1 MKNKPTSPNPQET
14 PGQGLRTIE
23 HEVDICVVGGG
34 LAGLSAAVAAA
45 RHGAR
50 VLIMQERPMFGGN
63 ASSEVRMW
71 VCGAHGENN
80 RETGLVEEIQLE
92 NFYRNPYQNY
102 SIWDSILYEKVRFQ
116 ENLDYLLNCTC
127 LDAEMS
133 GNRIVAVKGWQLT
146 TQTFHHVR
154 AALFLD
160 CSGDS
165 ILAPLTGAEC
175 RRGRES
181 RHEFNEDIAPELADC
196 KTMGM
201 SCLIQT
207 REAESK
213 RMFTPPFWAEKM
225 TREKLPY
232 RQPNPLKDSENFWY
246 LELGGEQDS
255 IADTET
261 IRDSLQKVAFG
272 IWDYIKN
279 SGDYPEAVDNL
290 DVDWIGILPGKRES
304 RRYVGDIIMNQHDV
318 RSEGRFDD
326 LVAYGG
332 WTMDDHHP
340 GGFRSLEKPTIFHP
354 APSPFGIPYR
364 SLYSKNIDNLMFA
377 GRNISVTHTAMS
389 ATRVMATCATIGQA
403 AGTAAAIAIEE
414 QTSPRGVYE
423 QHIRR
428 LQEDLMDDD
437 CYLPFHRRT
446 LPVLTLK
453 ATYQSSSDA
462 PDVENLRNGYDRPI
476 GGQDNGWTGKPGT
489 TVTASFST
497 TETIR
502 RVRLIFD
509 SDLNRS
515 TLPADVA
522 DNDRPMKSS
531 YFRKAEAIYLPKTMI
546 KDFRLEAL
554 DEQGQWQT
562 IQDVKGNYQRRVIL
576 PLNLRTK
583 AIRLVP
589 LATWGAEDC
598 HIFSFDI
605 S

>member
-1 MKNKPTSPNPQET
+1 MKKNPTAPIPQEA
-14 PGQGLRTIE
+14 PGQGLRIIE

-45 RHGAR
+45 RHSAR

-63 ASSEVRMW
+63 SSSEVRMW

-80 RETGLVEEIQLE
+80 RETGLIEEILLE

-127 LDAEMS
+127 LDADMAGS
-133 GNRIVAVKGWQLT
+133 RIVAVKGWQLT

-154 AALFLD
+154 ATLFLD

-165 ILAPLTGAEC
+165 ILAPLTGADF

-181 RHEFNEDIAPELADC
+181 RHEFNEDIAPEQADR

-207 REAESK
+207 REAEEK
-213 RMFTPPFWAEKM
+213 RTFTPPFWAEKI
-225 TREKLPY
+225 TREQLPY

-261 IRDSLQKVAFG
+261 IRDSLQEVAFG

-279 SGDYPEAVDNL
+279 SGDYPESVDNL

-318 RSEGRFDD
+318 RDEGRFDD

-340 GGFRSLEKPTIFHP
+340 GGFRSPEKPTIFHP

-446 LPVLTLK
+446 LPALTIK
-453 ATYQSSSDA
+453 AKYSSDA

-476 GGQDNGWTGKPGT
+476 GGQDNGWTGRPGT
-489 TVTASFST
+489 AVTVSF
-497 TETIR
+497 TETEPIN

-509 SDLNRS
+509 SDLNRT

-531 YFRKAEAIYLPKTMI
+531 TFRKAEAIYVPKTMI

-562 IQDVKGNYQRRVIL
+562 VKEVKGNYQRKVIL
-576 PLNLRTK
+576 PLNLETK
-583 AIRLVP
+583 AIRLIP

-605 S
+605 C

>member
-207 REAESK
+207 RDRK
-213 RMFTPPFWAEKM
+213 
-225 TREKLPY
+225 
-232 RQPNPLKDSENFWY
+232 
-246 LELGGEQDS
+246 
-255 IADTET
+255 
-261 IRDSLQKVAFG
+261 
-272 IWDYIKN
+272 
-279 SGDYPEAVDNL
+279 
-290 DVDWIGILPGKRES
+290 
-304 RRYVGDIIMNQHDV
+304 
-318 RSEGRFDD
+318 
-326 LVAYGG
+326 
-332 WTMDDHHP
+332 
-340 GGFRSLEKPTIFHP
+340 
-354 APSPFGIPYR
+354 
-364 SLYSKNIDNLMFA
+364 
-377 GRNISVTHTAMS
+377 SV
-389 ATRVMATCATIGQA
+389 V
-403 AGTAAAIAIEE
+403 
-414 QTSPRGVYE
+414 
-423 QHIRR
+423 
-428 LQEDLMDDD
+428 
-437 CYLPFHRRT
+437 
-446 LPVLTLK
+446 
-453 ATYQSSSDA
+453 
-462 PDVENLRNGYDRPI
+462 
-476 GGQDNGWTGKPGT
+476 
-489 TVTASFST
+489 
-497 TETIR
+497 
-502 RVRLIFD
+502 
-509 SDLNRS
+509 
-515 TLPADVA
+515 
-522 DNDRPMKSS
+522 
-531 YFRKAEAIYLPKTMI
+531 
-546 KDFRLEAL
+546 
-554 DEQGQWQT
+554 
-562 IQDVKGNYQRRVIL
+562 
-576 PLNLRTK
+576 
-583 AIRLVP
+583 
-589 LATWGAEDC
+589 
-598 HIFSFDI
+598 
-605 S
+605 